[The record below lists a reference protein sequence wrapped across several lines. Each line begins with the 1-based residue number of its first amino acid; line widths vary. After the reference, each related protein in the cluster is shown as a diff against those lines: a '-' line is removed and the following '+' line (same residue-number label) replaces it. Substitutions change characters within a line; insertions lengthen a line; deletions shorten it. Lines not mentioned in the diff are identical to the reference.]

1 MKIRLHY
8 LPFVVVGLLGTP
20 AFQAVALPSS
30 PAATVP
36 VSQYITSLNSDNS
49 VTFRLFA
56 PTAKRVSVVTGSTPD
71 SQQSHEMT
79 RDESGIWSWASATLK
94 PNLYE
99 YYFDVDGFRSIDTG
113 SRFTKPQRQVNTSL
127 ILVPGSILD
136 ERAVPHGDLRTLTYH
151 STALQAERQVYV
163 WTPPGYKPDGE
174 PLPVLYFYHGFGD
187 TGLSAITQGRMVQIM
202 DNLLAEGKIKPM
214 LVVVPDTET
223 DIQQAV
229 AENFPPVERRKDF
242 YPLNAAAADK
252 ELMQDIIPLIDSRF
266 TTRKDAAGRALAG
279 LSQGG
284 YQALVSAM
292 SHLDSFGW
300 LATFSGVS
308 TTTVP
313 NEAVS
318 RQLAQP
324 QAINKQLHNFT
335 LVVGEKDGVTGKD
348 IAGLKRQLEQQGVN
362 FTYKQY
368 PGLGHEMDVWRPAY
382 AEFVQQL
389 FVSPLR

>member
-1 MKIRLHY
+1 MKIRMRY
-8 LPFVVVGLLGTP
+8 LSLVVIGLLGAP
-20 AFQAVALPSS
+20 ALQAAALPAT

-36 VSQYITSLNSDNS
+36 VSQYITALNGDNT
-49 VTFRLFA
+49 VTFRLYA
-56 PTAKRVSVVTGSTPD
+56 PAAKRVSVVTGSTPD
-71 SQQSHEMT
+71 SQVSHDMS
-79 RDESGIWSWASATLK
+79 RDESGVWSWTSEKLA

-99 YYFDVDGFRSIDTG
+99 YFFDVDGFRSIDTG

-127 ILVPGSILD
+127 ILVPGGILD
-136 ERAVPHGDLRTLTYH
+136 ERAVPHGELRTLTYH
-151 STALQAERQVYV
+151 SNALSAERQVYV
-163 WTPPGYKPDGE
+163 WTPPGYRQDGE

-187 TGLSAITQGRMVQIM
+187 TGLSAITQGRIPQIM

-223 DIQQAV
+223 DVKQAV
-229 AENFPPVERRKDF
+229 AENFPPAERRKDF

-252 ELMQDIIPLIDSRF
+252 ELMEDIIPLIDSRF
-266 TTRKDAAGRALAG
+266 TVRKDAAGRALAG

-284 YQALVSAM
+284 YQALVSGI

-313 NEAVS
+313 NDAVS

-324 QAINKQLHNFT
+324 QAINSQLHNFT
-335 LVVGEKDGVTGKD
+335 LVVGDKDSVTGKD
-348 IAGLKRQLEQQGVN
+348 IAGLKSKLEKQGVK
-362 FTYKQY
+362 FSYKSY

-389 FVSPLR
+389 FVTKS